1 MALLDIPPRSDDK
14 GGDTVGAIKV
24 IISFITIGLMGW
36 SMQRTHPEEWP
47 SDEMWKFEIPAA
59 ILAAGWIM
67 REGW

>member
-1 MALLDIPPRSDDK
+1 MLDRLSKSGDK
-14 GGDTVGAIKV
+14 GGDTVGAIKL

-36 SMQRTHPEEWP
+36 SMQRTHPEEWQ

-67 REGW
+67 HDGW

>member
-1 MALLDIPPRSDDK
+1 MVSGAA
-14 GGDTVGAIKV
+14 GGETVGAIKL

-36 SMQRTHPEEWP
+36 SLQIEHPDEWT
-47 SDEMWKFEIPAA
+47 SSEMWKFEIPVA

>member
-1 MALLDIPPRSDDK
+1 
-14 GGDTVGAIKV
+14 VGTIKL
-24 IISFITIGLMGW
+24 IISFITIAIMGW
-36 SMQRTHPEEWP
+36 SMQRKYPEEWQ